1 MKCKICK
8 NRQAITR
15 HAKDYNHKN
24 IKAPGNKV
32 LLCEECHTAFHQL
45 NHKNNL
51 DWDYMIKKK
60 QEIIKL
66 ADTLEKRHRPI
77 REGGQILDEVL
88 DPPSPRPLK

>member
-8 NRQAITR
+8 NRPAITR

-51 DWDYMIKKK
+51 DWDYMMTKK

-66 ADTLEKRHRPI
+66 ADTLVGRRKN
-77 REGGQILDEVL
+77 V
-88 DPPSPRPLK
+88 